1 MMHSRLLAKSKYRN
15 VEFSAVLAAALI
27 MSACSSVPQQV
38 YHQTNIDSE
47 HAIIV
52 IGVAQEG
59 LPPRVRFGIILD
71 GRSFETQ
78 KVSSTPFLYESGSGP
93 PESATAK
100 YFVYRVPAG
109 IYTVELGALPLPI
122 VRTVGAPGGQAV
134 YIGDFP
140 LVANPTESDPRGD
153 LPAAQKA
160 VAALLPSG
168 LSLVKAD

>member
-1 MMHSRLLAKSKYRN
+1 MTHSRLLAKSKYLN
-15 VEFSAVLAAALI
+15 IEFGAVLAAALC
-27 MSACSSVPQQV
+27 MSACSSIPQQV
-38 YHQTNIDSE
+38 YHQTSIDSE

-71 GRSFETQ
+71 GHASETQ
-78 KVSSTPFLYESGSGP
+78 KASSTPFLYESGSGP
-93 PESATAK
+93 PQSVTAK

-109 IYTVELGALPLPI
+109 IYTVELGAIPLPFM
-122 VRTVGAPGGQAV
+122 RTVGAPGGQAV

-140 LVANPTESDPRGD
+140 LVGNPIESNPRGD
-153 LPAAQKA
+153 LPAAQRA